1 MERGSEVAEGMSR
14 VELFEKIRRDHEF
27 DGLSTHALARR
38 YGVHR
43 RTVRQALGSAVPPE
57 RKRPVGRPAPALG
70 PFREWIDEILIAIAG
85 DPKADLQLRARAVTA
100 LGYVSTR
107 PGRAFLEAVVKDKTS
122 SKDAGDK
129 LLLRKAA
136 LALGWA
142 GGTRV
147 PAQLGPLLDHPDPD
161 VRLDVAIGLGLTRS
175 EEAADLLRKRFDVE
189 TVPKVRSQI
198 GRQLRLIEDAA
209 AEARAPLPAAE

>member
-1 MERGSEVAEGMSR
+1 MLVFCLSAAMSLTLAAGATPVTRPGRAEVE
-14 VELFEKIRRDHEF
+14 
-27 DGLSTHALARR
+27 
-38 YGVHR
+38 
-43 RTVRQALGSAVPPE
+43 VRLRANTLPASATDWRALGTGV
-57 RKRPVGRPAPALG
+57 
-70 PFREWIDEILIAIAG
+70 DEILIAIAG